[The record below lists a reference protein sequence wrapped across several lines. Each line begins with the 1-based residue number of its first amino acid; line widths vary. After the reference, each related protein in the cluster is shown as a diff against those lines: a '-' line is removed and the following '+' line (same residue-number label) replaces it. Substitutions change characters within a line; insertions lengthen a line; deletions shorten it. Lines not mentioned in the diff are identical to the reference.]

1 MLLLAG
7 EFDRTRRIFGALSF
21 LLIVRRY
28 ARQDSSRV
36 TATSTTD
43 NVTVAAWVPQTES
56 FPAGGNLAMQIIN
69 NADDEKVVPITID
82 QLKEM
87 TNYTALL
94 LNNDFDLAESDSVVE
109 ANGTTLTAT
118 IPPRSLVVL
127 AMDAVWP

>member
-1 MLLLAG
+1 M
-7 EFDRTRRIFGALSF
+7 
-21 LLIVRRY
+21 
-28 ARQDSSRV
+28 

-43 NVTVAAWVPQTES
+43 NITVAAWIPQAAS

-69 NADDEKVVPITID
+69 NADEERVVPINID
-82 QLKEM
+82 QLSEI

-109 ANGTTLTAT
+109 TNGTLVTAT
-118 IPPRSLVVL
+118 IPARSLVVL

>member
-1 MLLLAG
+1 MLLLTAH
-7 EFDRTRRIFGALSF
+7 
-21 LLIVRRY
+21 RY

-43 NVTVAAWVPQTES
+43 NITVAAWVPQTAT

-69 NADDEKVVPITID
+69 NADEERTVPISID
-82 QLKEM
+82 QLRDI

-109 ANGTTLTAT
+109 TNGTGITAT

>member
-1 MLLLAG
+1 MPLEASLLLL
-7 EFDRTRRIFGALSF
+7 TTS
-21 LLIVRRY
+21 VHRY

-43 NVTVAAWVPQTES
+43 NVTVAAWVPQAAT

-69 NADDEKVVPITID
+69 NADEERTVPISID
-82 QLKEM
+82 QLREI

-109 ANGTTLTAT
+109 TNGTGITAT

>member
-7 EFDRTRRIFGALSF
+7 EFRSCTMNLFVSSL

-69 NADDEKVVPITID
+69 NADDEKVVPINID
-82 QLKEM
+82 QLTAI

-109 ANGTTLTAT
+109 TNGTAVTAT

>member
-1 MLLLAG
+1 MNLFVSSL
-7 EFDRTRRIFGALSF
+7 

-69 NADDEKVVPITID
+69 NADDEKVVPINID
-82 QLKEM
+82 QLKEI

-109 ANGTTLTAT
+109 ANGTAVTAT

>member
-7 EFDRTRRIFGALSF
+7 EFQSRTMNLIMSLP
-21 LLIVRRY
+21 LLIVCRY
-28 ARQDSSRV
+28 ARQESSRV

-43 NVTVAAWVPQTES
+43 NVTVAAWVPQTAS

-82 QLKEM
+82 QLKEI

-109 ANGTTLTAT
+109 ANGTTVTAT